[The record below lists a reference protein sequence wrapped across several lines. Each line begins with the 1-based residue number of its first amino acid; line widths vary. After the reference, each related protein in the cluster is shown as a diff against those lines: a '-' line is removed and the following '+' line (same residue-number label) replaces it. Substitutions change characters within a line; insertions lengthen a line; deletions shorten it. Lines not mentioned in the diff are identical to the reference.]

1 LSIPAQG
8 IDLLSVLLIIFLGR
22 TLGYIFSRFGF
33 QSLVGEVLGGI
44 ILSPLVLSLIT
55 PNATLEVFSFFGIIM
70 LMVLSGLLTNFT
82 LFSKQK
88 FQSFTIAFFGVVVSM
103 VLVICVLLPFN
114 VPLIAIIFTAILLSN
129 SAIEVC
135 TKIMMERMPD
145 GKTYATIVGASFFDD
160 ILAVF
165 LIGIITSAAFHTF
178 SPMDLGINVVIVGL
192 FLLISLYIIPIIFEK
207 IKILDRALL
216 KRGKEEKILLTFTI
230 LFSLGMALA
239 AKLAGLSEVIGA
251 YVGGLVIGK
260 WASKVGPMLKR
271 RIAYEHLLRDIQ
283 PVVIAIF
290 SPLFFGYIGVIL
302 GGIIASEGI
311 SLTTIVIASLLSVA
325 AIAGK
330 ILGCGLGAKL
340 SSYPKEDSLLIG
352 TAMIGRGALEMVL
365 VNLAYLAGIISAE
378 LFVAIVIATLVT
390 VISAPI
396 LYAKVHEKYF

>member
-1 LSIPAQG
+1 MSIPAQG

>member
-1 LSIPAQG
+1 MSIPAQG
-8 IDLLSVLLIIFLGR
+8 IDLLSVLLLIFLGR
-22 TLGYIFSRFGF
+22 TLGYLFSKFGF
-33 QSLVGEVLGGI
+33 ESLVGEVLGGI

-55 PNATLEVFSFFGIIM
+55 PNPTLEVFSFFGIIM
-70 LMVLSGLLTNFT
+70 LMILSGLLTNFT

-103 VLVICVLLPFN
+103 VLVIFVLLPFN
-114 VPLIAIIFTAILLSN
+114 LPPIAIIFTAILLSN

-165 LIGIITSAAFHTF
+165 LIGIITSAAFNNF
-178 SPMDLGINVVIVGL
+178 NPIDLGINVILVSL
-192 FLLISLYIIPIIFEK
+192 FLLISLYIIPIIFER
-207 IKILDRALL
+207 IKILNRALL
-216 KRGKEEKILLTFTI
+216 KKGKEEKIFLTFTI

-290 SPLFFGYIGVIL
+290 SPLFFGYIGITL

-311 SLTTIVIASLLSVA
+311 SITTLIIASLLSVA

-330 ILGCGLGAKL
+330 ILGCGFGAKL
-340 SSYPKEDSLLIG
+340 CSYPKEDSLLIG

-390 VISAPI
+390 VIAAPI
-396 LYAKVHEKYF
+396 LYAKVHKKYF